1 MFVSRRLFCRSRVP
15 SFFHREAL
23 GSEVTVPILGFPV
36 DPLPWGVVTLTIMDP
51 EGVDWDVGIP
61 LEAGVVAVVA
71 RRGWTNIRY
80 GVFVIN
86 DHKKTYGK

>member
-1 MFVSRRLFCRSRVP
+1 MRLYVCISSTILSK
-15 SFFHREAL
+15 SFAKFLSSGTAL

-61 LEAGVVAVVA
+61 LEAGVVAVVG

-80 GVFVIN
+80 EGLS
-86 DHKKTYGK
+86 